1 MVTSFLKNLSF
12 PHVLNEQKGNKNEK
26 KMRNKFIKIRVSK
39 LEQRI
44 ITKKANQLGVSK
56 SELIRAALL
65 NYKVKSRLT
74 QEELEIFKML
84 TNYSLNFTR
93 ISNLVR
99 EKDFDSFKKL
109 SMQTAKE
116 IREIIKKLFI

>member
-1 MVTSFLKNLSF
+1 M
-12 PHVLNEQKGNKNEK
+12 NKRETKMKK

>member
-1 MVTSFLKNLSF
+1 
-12 PHVLNEQKGNKNEK
+12 
-26 KMRNKFIKIRVSK
+26 MRNKILKLRVST
-39 LEQRI
+39 LEKRI
-44 ITKKANQLGVSK
+44 ITKKANQLGVST

-65 NYKVKSRLT
+65 NYKVKSKLT

-99 EKDFDSFKKL
+99 EKDYDSFKKI
-109 SMQTAKE
+109 SMETAKE
-116 IREIIKKLFI
+116 IREILIQKFK

>member
-1 MVTSFLKNLSF
+1 MKLKNLSF

-26 KMRNKFIKIRVSK
+26 KMRNQFIKIRVSK

-44 ITKKANQLGVSK
+44 ITKKANQIGVST
-56 SELIRAALL
+56 SELIRAATL
-65 NYKVKSRLT
+65 NYKVKSRLS
-74 QEELEIFKML
+74 EDELKIFQML

-99 EKDFDSFKKL
+99 EKDYDSFKKL
-109 SMQTAKE
+109 SMETAKE
-116 IREIIKKLFI
+116 IREILIRKFK